1 MSMRILTQRLAGPAL
16 LGTLMLL
23 PGALTS
29 CKKPAVQPVEQPK
42 LVKTMVVPAAAAA
55 ATHEYP
61 GNVRAFDEAELS
73 FVVPGRIVALP
84 IKEGQQL
91 AHGAL
96 IGRLDDREFKSA
108 VDAALSQYKLQQTR
122 MASSR
127 QLYDK
132 GVISKDE
139 FDLQTRNTDVAKA
152 ELETAT
158 KNLEDTVLK
167 APFAG
172 RLARRYVEQGQNVQ
186 AKQAVALQ
194 QDISRLKLTINVP
207 EQNVARGTSA
217 SLEEAVK
224 RVRCTA
230 SFPSLPGRTFELALH
245 EFSTAADPATRT
257 YAITFAM
264 AVPTNALILP
274 GMTATVTAPT
284 RIEAVAGATAVNVPL
299 TAVWAN
305 PAGTSCVWVVN
316 TQTMRVQQRVV
327 TLGEMKDSTVD
338 IRSGLVPGDTIVV
351 AGVNQL
357 ANEQLIRNY
366 DE

>member
-1 MSMRILTQRLAGPAL
+1 MTTQCLNKRSACALTIGALILLT
-16 LGTLMLL
+16 
-23 PGALTS
+23 GALTS
-29 CKKPAVQPVEQPK
+29 CKKPVVQPVEAPK
-42 LVKTMVVPAAAAA
+42 LVKTMLVPAAAAT

-73 FVVPGRIVALP
+73 FVVPGRIVELP
-84 IKEGQQL
+84 VKEGQHL
-91 AHGAL
+91 ANGAL

-108 VDAALSQYKLQQTR
+108 VDAARSQDKLQKTR
-122 MASSR
+122 MASSQ

-139 FDLQTRNTDVAKA
+139 FDLQTRNSDVATA

-167 APFAG
+167 TSFAG
-172 RLARRYVEQGQNVQ
+172 SLARRYVEQGQNVQ
-186 AKQAVALQ
+186 AKQAVVLL
-194 QDISRLKLTINVP
+194 QDISRPKLTINVP
-207 EQNVARGTSA
+207 EQNVVRGTSTI
-217 SLEEAVK
+217 LEEAVK

-230 SFPSLPGRTFELALH
+230 TFPSLPGRTFDLTLH

-264 AVPTNALILP
+264 AVPTNALIMP

-284 RIEAVAGATAVNVPL
+284 RIDVVTGATAVSVPL
-299 TAVWAN
+299 TAIWAN

-316 TQTMRVQQRVV
+316 TQTMRVQPCVV
-327 TLGEMKDSTVD
+327 FLAASNLSFVRGEKS
-338 IRSGLVPGDTIVV
+338 
-351 AGVNQL
+351 
-357 ANEQLIRNY
+357 
-366 DE
+366 

>member
-1 MSMRILTQRLAGPAL
+1 MSTRILNTRVAGLAMLGAL
-16 LGTLMLL
+16 TVLT
-23 PGALTS
+23 GALTS
-29 CKKPAVQPVEQPK
+29 CKKPVAQPVEQPK
-42 LVKTMVVPAAAAA
+42 MAKIMVVPAAAAV

-73 FVVPGRIVALP
+73 FVVPGRIVELP
-84 IKEGQQL
+84 VKEGQQL
-91 AHGAL
+91 ATSAL
-96 IGRLDDREFKSA
+96 VGRLDDREFKSA
-108 VDAALSQYKLQQTR
+108 VDAALSQSKLQLTR

-139 FDLQTRNTDVAKA
+139 FDLQTRNSDVAKA

-172 RLARRYVEQGQNVQ
+172 RLARRYAEQGQNVQ
-186 AKQAVALQ
+186 AKQAVALL

-217 SLEEAVK
+217 SLEGAIK
-224 RVRCTA
+224 RVRCIA
-230 SFPSLPGRTFELALH
+230 SFPSLPGRTFDLMLH

-264 AVPTNALILP
+264 AVPTNAVILP

-284 RIEAVAGATAVNVPL
+284 RIEALAGATAVSVPL

-316 TQTMRVQQRVV
+316 TQTMRVQPRVV
-327 TLGEMKDSTVD
+327 TLGEMKGSTVD
-338 IRSGLVPGDTIVV
+338 LRAGLAPGDTIVV

-357 ANEQLIRNY
+357 ADGQLIRSY
-366 DE
+366 GE